1 MSASLTTRRALAAV
15 LAAGA
20 LIGAA
25 AMPAAADGHGHGR
38 DNGRNH
44 GRDHVREHDHGRDNG
59 RDNGRDQGRG
69 RDHGRDHGRDNGR
82 DNGRDHRAPS
92 SIAIGEVQNEDG
104 MRGDRFGR
112 ALNREWV
119 EVKNTGRHAVN
130 LRGYTLT
137 DEQGNRYRFPDF
149 RLDGRSSVKVH
160 TGQGRNTATT
170 CTRTAAG
177 RCGTTATPPPS
188 ATTAATSSTP
198 SPGAA
203 AATTTATADRHTN
216 GAPRPGGRGAPC
228 RRGHADRRD
237 CRAR

>member
-44 GRDHVREHDHGRDNG
+44 VRDHDHGRGNG

-160 TGQGRNTATT
+160 TGQGRNT
-170 CTRTAAG
+170 RHDLYQD
-177 RCGTTATPPPS
+177 RRRQVWDDSDTATLRD
-188 ATTAATSSTP
+188 
-198 SPGAA
+198 
-203 AATTTATADRHTN
+203 DRGNIIDTESW
-216 GAPRPGGRGAPC
+216 G
-228 RRGHADRRD
+228 RRGHHHRNG
-237 CRAR
+237 

>member
-44 GRDHVREHDHGRDNG
+44 GRDHVRDHDHGRDNG

-69 RDHGRDHGRDNGR
+69 RDHGRDNGR

-92 SIAIGEVQNEDG
+92 PIAIGEVQNEDG

-160 TGQGRNTATT
+160 TGQGRNT
-170 CTRTAAG
+170 RHDLYQD
-177 RCGTTATPPPS
+177 RRRQVWDDSDTATLRD
-188 ATTAATSSTP
+188 
-198 SPGAA
+198 
-203 AATTTATADRHTN
+203 DRGNIIDTESW
-216 GAPRPGGRGAPC
+216 G
-228 RRGHADRRD
+228 RRGHHHRNG
-237 CRAR
+237 

>member
-1 MSASLTTRRALAAV
+1 MSASLTTRRALATV

-25 AMPAAADGHGHGR
+25 AMPAAADGHGR

-44 GRDHVREHDHGRDNG
+44 GRDHVRDHDHGRDNG

-160 TGQGRNTATT
+160 TGQGRNT
-170 CTRTAAG
+170 RHDLYQD
-177 RCGTTATPPPS
+177 RRRQVWDDSDTATLRD
-188 ATTAATSSTP
+188 
-198 SPGAA
+198 
-203 AATTTATADRHTN
+203 DRGNIIDTESW
-216 GAPRPGGRGAPC
+216 G
-228 RRGHADRRD
+228 RRGHHHRNG
-237 CRAR
+237 

>member
-44 GRDHVREHDHGRDNG
+44 GRDHDHGRDNG

-160 TGQGRNTATT
+160 TGQGRNT
-170 CTRTAAG
+170 RHDLYQD
-177 RCGTTATPPPS
+177 RRRQVWDDSDTATLRD
-188 ATTAATSSTP
+188 
-198 SPGAA
+198 
-203 AATTTATADRHTN
+203 DRGNIIDTESW
-216 GAPRPGGRGAPC
+216 G
-228 RRGHADRRD
+228 RRGHHHRNG
-237 CRAR
+237 